1 MILDVT
7 AGYRIMWGKNRD
19 DPNVVFIDQRRS
31 VKPTIIAVWAY
42 LPIRSGVIQGAVDD
56 PPHMLYESKGK
67 PMAFNFVE
75 RYGKL
80 NPLTWKKDL
89 AANFEELMRV
99 LEPGAQILYKWNDN
113 HISIRRLLACLPC
126 YPDRA
131 AVMVGSRGVR
141 RPGSTEPRSRTWYMI
156 FVKKGES

>member
-19 DPNVVFIDQRRS
+19 DPNVIFIDQRRE

-42 LPIRSGVIQGAVDD
+42 LPIRSEVIQGAVDD

-67 PMAFNFVE
+67 PMGFNFVE

-89 AANFEELMRV
+89 AANFEEVMR
-99 LEPGAQILYKWNDN
+99 
-113 HISIRRLLACLPC
+113 
-126 YPDRA
+126 
-131 AVMVGSRGVR
+131 
-141 RPGSTEPRSRTWYMI
+141 T
-156 FVKKGES
+156 